1 MLLSIGQS
9 LYDLTVTWPAPV
21 LELGLLGAAA
31 LAGLILHRLVFAF
44 LPRLLRTT
52 PSGLDEALLRR
63 LRRPSRVLFPLAAFR
78 AVLAR
83 IAGPGTA
90 WAPWL
95 AKAVSIALILAL
107 TWGAIAVV
115 RAVADWLRGQHDIT
129 VADNLEARRIHTQV
143 DVLATSSV
151 ILLSMIG
158 GAIALMQ
165 FPQVREVGTSLLA
178 SAGIA
183 GLVVGLAARPVLS
196 NLIAGVQL
204 AFTEPIRL
212 DDVVV
217 VEGEWGRIESI
228 TATYVVVKIWDE
240 RRLVL
245 PVSYFLDHPFQN
257 WTRET
262 ARVMG
267 TVYLYVDWRV
277 PVDRIRT
284 ELERLVEGNE
294 NWDGRVAG
302 VQVTGTSADGVELRC
317 LVSAGDASKLWNLR
331 CTLREEL
338 VDFLQRE
345 FPRSLPRV
353 RAELQTTE
361 PSQPAAGELGPEP
374 PRMADGIT

>member
-1 MLLSIGQS
+1 MLPSIGQS
-9 LYDLTVTWPAPV
+9 LDDLAASLPGPILDLA
-21 LELGLLGAAA
+21 LMGAAA
-31 LAGLILHRLVFAF
+31 LAGLTLHRLVFAF
-44 LPRLLRTT
+44 LPRLLRGT
-52 PSGLDEALLRR
+52 PAGLDEALLRR
-63 LRRPSRVLFPLAAFR
+63 LRRPSRVLFPLAALR

-83 IAGPGTA
+83 IAGPEAT
-90 WAPWL
+90 WASWL
-95 AKAVSIALILAL
+95 ARAVSIALILAL

-165 FPQVREVGTSLLA
+165 FPQVREIGTSLLA

-228 TATYVVVKIWDE
+228 TATYVVVRIWDE

-262 ARVMG
+262 AQVMG
-267 TVYLYVDWRV
+267 TVYLCVDWRV

-284 ELERLVEGNE
+284 ELERLVEGDE

-302 VQVTGTSADGVELRC
+302 VQVTGTSADGVEVRC

-331 CTLREEL
+331 CALREGL

-345 FPRSLPRV
+345 FSDALPRV
-353 RAELQTTE
+353 RAELWRDG
-361 PSQPAAGELGPEP
+361 SSAPEP
-374 PRMADGIT
+374 GVVPVDRE